1 MMVNQRTIE
10 LIKEFEGC
18 ELTAYQDI
26 VGIWTIGYG
35 TTAAA
40 GLGIEPRAGMK
51 ITQAQAEE
59 LLERAVD
66 DFGAQVAKLI
76 TVPVTQNEF
85 GALVSL
91 SYNIGVGAFSKS
103 TVLRELNSGNKAS
116 AGSAF
121 HMWNKAGGNVVNGLV
136 RRRELEHKLF
146 GTPDPAPVARA
157 QEAVS
162 SPAQGSI
169 LALIIRALAALFG
182 GRK

>member
-76 TVPVTQNEF
+76 TVPVTKNEF

-103 TVLRELNSGNKAS
+103 TVLRELNSGNKAA
-116 AGSAF
+116 AGSAL

-136 RRRELEHKLF
+136 RRRELEHRLF
-146 GTPDPAPVARA
+146 NTPDPMPVARA
-157 QEAVS
+157 QETGP